1 MAASAC
7 DPPLMGGLADG
18 FGLALD
24 RSLRRFRDGTVLA
37 GGRPGRVITLT
48 AQGAGALDAVVG
60 GEGASGAVA
69 ELAGRLVQAGMAHPR
84 RRGSMASPAADSA
97 DGADSGDSGDSAD
110 GADSGDGADGAV
122 ASVTIVVPAHDR
134 PAALE
139 RCLSS
144 MDGTVPVIVV
154 DDASR
159 DPAPIA
165 AVCAFHGARLIRRTD
180 NGGPGV
186 ARNDALAVVDT
197 DLVAFVDSDCTVSA
211 GWLDGL
217 TWLFDDPTIG
227 AVAPRIRAAVPSDG
241 PGNRAIDRFSRS
253 HSPLDLGPHEGEVG
267 PRRAVRYVPTAALVV
282 RRDALAAVTG
292 FDADLRVGEDVDLVW
307 RLVEAG
313 WRVRYVP
320 TVTVSHAEPDRWR
333 PLLARRLRY
342 GTSAAPLSTRHPG
355 NLAPVELRPLATLA
369 ALAALSG
376 RPRVAITALT
386 CSALTLTRTVRSLG
400 VPAAQAW
407 TWSVQGAAW
416 TAIGLGRSTTMLAGP
431 VLAVAVVRGGRG
443 RRAALALAVLPPV
456 VEWVRTQPDLDL
468 PRWVAASIAD
478 DVAYGAGVWLGCLRT
493 RSWGP
498 LLPTAGSWGR

>member
-1 MAASAC
+1 
-7 DPPLMGGLADG
+7 MGVLPDG
-18 FGLALD
+18 FALALD
-24 RSLRRFRDGTVLA
+24 RSLRRFKDGTVLA
-37 GGRPGRVITLT
+37 GGHPGRVITLT
-48 AQGAGALDAVVG
+48 SQGADALDAVVG
-60 GEGASGAVA
+60 GEAASGAMA
-69 ELAGRLVQAGMAHPR
+69 ELAGRLVESGMAHPR
-84 RRGSMASPAADSA
+84 RRHSMESPVAASAA
-97 DGADSGDSGDSAD
+97 
-110 GADSGDGADGAV
+110 

-139 RCLSS
+139 RCLAS
-144 MDGTVPVIVV
+144 MDGSVPVIVV

-159 DPAPIA
+159 YPAPIA
-165 AVCAFHGARLIRRTD
+165 AVCASHGARLIRRTH
-180 NGGPGV
+180 NGGPGA
-186 ARNDALAVVDT
+186 ARNGALAVVDT
-197 DLVAFVDSDCTVSA
+197 ELVAFVDSDCTVSP

-217 TWLFDDPTIG
+217 TWLFDDPTIA
-227 AVAPRIRAAVPSDG
+227 AVAPRIRAADPCHG
-241 PGNRAIDRFSRS
+241 PGTRAIDRFSRS

-282 RRDALAAVTG
+282 RRDVMDGVTG

-320 TVTVSHAEPDRWR
+320 DITVSHAEPDRWR
-333 PLLARRLRY
+333 QLLARRLRY

-355 NLAPVELRPLATLA
+355 NLAPLELRPLPTVA
-369 ALAALSG
+369 AIAALSG
-376 RPRVAITALT
+376 RPRVAIAAVT
-386 CSALTLTRTVRSLG
+386 CSALALTRTVRSLG

-416 TAIGLGRSTTMLAGP
+416 TAIGLGRSATMLASP

-443 RRAALALAVLPPV
+443 RRAALALALLPPV
-456 VEWVRTQPDLDL
+456 VEWVRTRPDLDL

-498 LLPTAGSWGR
+498 LLPAAGSWGR